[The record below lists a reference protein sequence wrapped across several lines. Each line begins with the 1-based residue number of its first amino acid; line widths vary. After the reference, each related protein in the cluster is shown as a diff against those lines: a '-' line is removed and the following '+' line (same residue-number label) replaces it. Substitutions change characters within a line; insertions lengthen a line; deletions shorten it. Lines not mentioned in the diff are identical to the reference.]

1 MLFQRPAGRSSSLSS
16 RSLIVSAT
24 CALLQ
29 NATMVVASW
38 FAVALLS
45 PPPALAQAT
54 GAIRGRAIDASG
66 EPARG
71 AQATLLPLRRR
82 VQVNAEGAFEFVSV
96 PPGSYILELESPV
109 QGNATVAVTVEAGK
123 TVELEAKL
131 DLLTHHEEVI
141 VTASPELTS
150 RLEVAA
156 PVSVLEGEDLD
167 LRRQAT
173 LGDTLAEL
181 PGITASQFA
190 AGASRPIIR
199 GMDGDRVRMLQ
210 DGVGSGDVSDTS
222 HDHGVTIDPL
232 SAERIEVIR
241 GPATLLYGSSAIGGV
256 VNVEDGRIPTFRL
269 GERFGG
275 AVEIG
280 GGTVA
285 DDRNAAASLEGGG
298 DVWAWHLGGYYRDA
312 DDYEIPGA
320 SAVDGAGEEGEEPA
334 FDVLPNSDLQN
345 GGGTVGFSRFFGDDG
360 FAGLSY
366 SRFDTEYGIPS
377 EAAEGVRI
385 EMERDRFDFRTEVM
399 NEFGPFS
406 GFRLRAGATDY
417 EHTEFEGPEIGTVF
431 LNDYWEGRAEVVQQE
446 RGRLSGAIGLQA
458 SDRKLEAVGAEAF
471 IPSTDAED
479 LALFVFE
486 ELGWDA
492 VKLQLGARYDTRDVT
507 ANAPDL
513 PARDFD
519 DVSASLGFVFLPIE
533 GSSIAVSLA
542 RAVKFPSSEEL
553 YSNGLTSPPA
563 PSRSATPTSTP
574 RRASVSTS
582 PSAAPPDGSPAR
594 SRCSVRTSTDS
605 SFSVHRRRR

>member
-1 MLFQRPAGRSSSLSS
+1 
-16 RSLIVSAT
+16 
-24 CALLQ
+24 
-29 NATMVVASW
+29 
-38 FAVALLS
+38 
-45 PPPALAQAT
+45 
-54 GAIRGRAIDASG
+54 
-66 EPARG
+66 
-71 AQATLLPLRRR
+71 
-82 VQVNAEGAFEFVSV
+82 
-96 PPGSYILELESPV
+96 
-109 QGNATVAVTVEAGK
+109 
-123 TVELEAKL
+123 
-131 DLLTHHEEVI
+131 
-141 VTASPELTS
+141 
-150 RLEVAA
+150 
-156 PVSVLEGEDLD
+156 
-167 LRRQAT
+167 
-173 LGDTLAEL
+173 
-181 PGITASQFA
+181 
-190 AGASRPIIR
+190 
-199 GMDGDRVRMLQ
+199 MDGDRVRMLQ

-232 SAERIEVIR
+232 SVERIEVIR

-298 DVWAWHLGGYYRDA
+298 EVWAWHLGGYYRDA

-366 SRFDTEYGIPS
+366 SRFDSEYGIPS

-446 RGRLSGAIGLQA
+446 RGRLSGAIGVQA
-458 SDRKLEAVGAEAF
+458 SDRKLEAVGEEAF

-507 ANAPDL
+507 AHAPDL

-519 DVSASLGFVFLPIE
+519 DVSASLGLRV
-533 GSSIAVSLA
+533 
-542 RAVKFPSSEEL
+542 
-553 YSNGLTSPPA
+553 PA
-563 PSRSATPTSTP
+563 H
-574 RRASVSTS
+574 RRILDRGV
-582 PSAAPPDGSPAR
+582 AR
-594 SRCSVRTSTDS
+594 SRRQVPLERGALFQRASRRHRLLRDRRPQPRPRGEPRPRCLLPPRHRTGHGRDHGVRSGLRPIHLS
-605 SFSVHRRRR
+605 ALHRRRG